1 MSRYSEDIE
10 SLQQYMGAIQ
20 KYATLTFDEEQELAR
35 RLRDK
40 GDRRAAH
47 KLVNSHLRLV
57 VKVALSFRGYGL
69 PLSEVI
75 QEGNIGLMQAVVR
88 FDPDKGFRLSTY
100 AMWWIKASIQEYI
113 LHSWSLV
120 KIGTTAAQKKL
131 FFNLRK
137 LRNKLR
143 ELNDDTLTD
152 ESIEFIA
159 KELDVKPEEVIS
171 MDQRLMGGDQSLNA
185 MISSDVGSEWMDWL
199 EDEGPSQEEVYGERQ
214 MFTHRHEELKRA
226 LDKLDDRERDILIA
240 RRLREQ
246 SITLEELSQ
255 QYGIS
260 RERIR
265 QLEVRAFN
273 KLKKFMTSNI
283 VAA

>member
-1 MSRYSEDIE
+1 MSRYNEDLE
-10 SLQQYMGAIQ
+10 SLQQYMRSIQ
-20 KYATLTFDEEQELAR
+20 KYATLSFEEEQDLAR
-35 RLRDK
+35 RWRDNH
-40 GDRRAAH
+40 DRRAAH
-47 KLVNSHLRLV
+47 KLVNAHLRLV
-57 VKVALSFRGYGL
+57 VKVALGFRGYGL

-75 QEGNIGLMQAVVR
+75 QEGNIGLMQAVAR

-137 LRNKLR
+137 LRGKLR
-143 ELNDDTLTD
+143 EVNDEHLSP
-152 ESIEFIA
+152 ESIEYIA
-159 KELDVKPEEVIS
+159 ETLGVKTEEVIG
-171 MDQRLMGGDQSLNA
+171 MDQRLMSSDQSLNA
-185 MISSDVGSEWMDWL
+185 AISSDVGSEWMDWL
-199 EDEGPSQEEVYGERQ
+199 EEEGPNQEQVYSEKQ
-214 MFTHRHEELKRA
+214 EFVSRHTA
-226 LDKLDDRERDILIA
+226 LQDALTKLDERERDIIVA
-240 RRLREQ
+240 RRLREDT
-246 SITLEELSQ
+246 ITLEDLSQ
-255 QYGIS
+255 RYGIS

-273 KLKKFMTSNI
+273 KLKKYMA